1 MLGAPAG
8 HGPDVRTLFGF
19 LPDLFLV
26 GRAGGLKQTPGG
38 ADGTGMSSSSVVVS
52 LSQPAANPEP
62 GPGAQPASPVSLVP
76 VNLPVD
82 LPTMLRELEDAYIRA
97 ALTRTQ
103 FNKKEAAKLLGMGRT
118 TLVEKLRRRNLAAR
132 SA

>member
-1 MLGAPAG
+1 M
-8 HGPDVRTLFGF
+8 GP
-19 LPDLFLV
+19 
-26 GRAGGLKQTPGG
+26 
-38 ADGTGMSSSSVVVS
+38 GMSSSPIVAS
-52 LSQPAANPEP
+52 LGLPEVEADP
-62 GPGAQPASPVSLVP
+62 GPATQPVVP

-82 LPTMLRELEDAYIRA
+82 LPTMLRQLEDAYIRA

>member
-1 MLGAPAG
+1 
-8 HGPDVRTLFGF
+8 
-19 LPDLFLV
+19 
-26 GRAGGLKQTPGG
+26 
-38 ADGTGMSSSSVVVS
+38 MSSSSHAVVS
-52 LSQPAANPEP
+52 LVQPVVEPEPTPSEQPALAV
-62 GPGAQPASPVSLVP
+62 A
-76 VNLPVD
+76 VNLPVN
-82 LPTMLRELEDAYIRA
+82 LPTMLRQLEDAYIRA

>member
-1 MLGAPAG
+1 
-8 HGPDVRTLFGF
+8 
-19 LPDLFLV
+19 
-26 GRAGGLKQTPGG
+26 
-38 ADGTGMSSSSVVVS
+38 MSSSSHAVV
-52 LSQPAANPEP
+52 LDEP
-62 GPGAQPASPVSLVP
+62 VVEAEPVPVAQPSAPVLNLPAVS
-76 VNLPVD
+76 LPVD
-82 LPTMLRELEDAYIRA
+82 LPTMLRQLEDAYIRA